1 MRKNLQHLRSLG
13 NLLDTKFQGPFG
25 TRFGIDG
32 LLGLIPGGDLVTS
45 ALSVYII
52 AQAAAMGVSTSI
64 LIRMAM
70 NVLLENL
77 IDLIPLLGNFFDF
90 YWKANTRNLELIE
103 NHMANPVRETIK
115 SRMVVALIAF
125 ALLSMLALSGY
136 ITFQVIEAFFNW
148 ISSLNAD

>member
-1 MRKNLQHLRSLG
+1 MKKNVEHLRSLG

-25 TRFGIDG
+25 FRFGIDG
-32 LLGLIPGGDLVTS
+32 LLGFIPGGDLVTS

-70 NVLLENL
+70 NVFLENL
-77 IDLIPLLGNFFDF
+77 IDLIPILGNFFDF

-103 NHMANPVRETIK
+103 KHMANPVRETIK

-125 ALLSMLALSGY
+125 LLLTMLAISGY

-148 ISSLNAD
+148 ITSLNAD

>member
-1 MRKNLQHLRSLG
+1 MKKNFQHLRSLG

-32 LLGLIPGGDLVTS
+32 LLGLIPGGDLITS
-45 ALSVYII
+45 ALSIYII
-52 AQAAAMGVSTSI
+52 AQAAGMGVNTSV

-90 YWKANTRNLELIE
+90 YWKANIRNLELME
-103 NHMANPVRETIK
+103 NHMANPMRETIK

-125 ALLSMLALSGY
+125 ALLMMLALSGY
-136 ITFQVIEAFFNW
+136 ITFEIIEAFFHW
-148 ISSLNAD
+148 LSSMNAD

>member
-1 MRKNLQHLRSLG
+1 MKKNLQHLRSIG

-32 LLGLIPGGDLVTS
+32 LLGFIPGGDLVTS

-52 AQAAAMGVSTSI
+52 AQASAMGVSTSV

-77 IDLIPLLGNFFDF
+77 VDLIPLLGNFFDF
-90 YWKANTRNLELIE
+90 YWKANIRNLELIE

-115 SRMVVALIAF
+115 SRMVIALIAF
-125 ALLSMLALSGY
+125 ALLSMLAISGY
-136 ITFQVIEAFFNW
+136 ITFQVLEVIFTW